1 MAINIFGEIG
11 FDVTAKE
18 VFDLIQA
25 EKEEE
30 INVIISSGGGSA
42 FEGLMIFDALKA
54 SGKKINTQ
62 IMGLGASA
70 ASVIFMAGDNR
81 EMGEGSLLMVH
92 NSWSMFM
99 GNAKEVREQ
108 LGTLDAIDSRMTSIF
123 MKATGL
129 DEAKVTELLK
139 DETFMSS
146 IEAVDLGFATGE
158 VEAAKVAANIH
169 KTYQTKQKEP
179 AKMAKETKETGFF
192 AHMKAY
198 FNSDVKAMDEDEEVK
213 SMEEGEEIPEKED
226 DAAEEAK
233 AMDGDEMPPESMD
246 EEEES
251 EEMKALK
258 AELAEANSK
267 LAAAEAKAEGDS
279 EDVEKEV
286 EEKASLVFNAMTD
299 DKVTMHEAK
308 VLLSKPIADVK
319 AALSDKES
327 NASGRA
333 KGQQPKADPKAGNK
347 FEEYQAIED
356 PSKRKAFFALN
367 KQAIINGNKESI

>member
-1 MAINIFGEIG
+1 MSINIFGEIG

-18 VFDLIQA
+18 VFDLIQD
-25 EKEEE
+25 EKGEE

-70 ASVIFMAGDNR
+70 ASVIFMAGDSR

-129 DEAKVTELLK
+129 DEAKVIELLK
-139 DETFMSS
+139 DETFMASD
-146 IEAVDLGFATGE
+146 EAVDLGFATGE
-158 VEAAKVAANIH
+158 VEAAKVAASIH
-169 KTYQTKQKEP
+169 NTYKQNKEP
-179 AKMAKETKETGFF
+179 VKMATDKETKETGFF

-198 FNSDVKAMDEDEEVK
+198 FNSDVKAEEEIEEEVK
-213 SMEEGEEIPEKED
+213 AAEDGEEIPEKED

-233 AMDGDEMPPESMD
+233 AQEGEEVP
-246 EEEES
+246 EEES

-267 LAAAEAKAEGDS
+267 LAEAEAKAEGDS
-279 EDVEKEV
+279 EEIEKEV
-286 EEKASLVFNAMTD
+286 EEKASIVFSALTD
-299 DKVTMHEAK
+299 NKVTMHEAK
-308 VLLSKPIADVK
+308 TLLSKPISDVK
-319 AALSDKES
+319 TALKDKES
-327 NASGRA
+327 NASGRG
-333 KGQQPKADPKAGNK
+333 KGPQPKENPKACDK
-347 FEEYQAIED
+347 YEEYQAIKD
-356 PSKRKAFFALN
+356 PAARKQFFAAN

>member
-18 VFDLIQA
+18 VFDLIQE
-25 EKEEE
+25 EKAEE

-54 SGKKINTQ
+54 TGKKINTQ
-62 IMGLGASA
+62 ILGLGASA

-123 MKATGL
+123 TKATGL
-129 DEAKVTELLK
+129 DEAKVIELLK
-139 DETFMSS
+139 DETFMASD
-146 IEAVDLGFATGE
+146 EAVELGFATGE
-158 VEAAKVAANIH
+158 IEAAKVAASIH

-179 AKMAKETKETGFF
+179 VKMAKETKETGFF

-198 FNSDVKAMDEDEEVK
+198 FNSDAKAMEEDEEVK
-213 SMEEGEEIPEKED
+213 AMEEGEEIPEKED

-233 AMDGDEMPPESMD
+233 AMEGDEIAPEAM

-251 EEMKALK
+251 EEVKALK
-258 AELAEANSK
+258 AELEEANNK

-279 EDVEKEV
+279 EEIT
-286 EEKASLVFNAMTD
+286 EEAEAKASLVFNAMTD

-308 VLLSKPIADVK
+308 TLLSKPLSDVK

-327 NASGRA
+327 NASGRG
-333 KGQQPKADPKAGNK
+333 KGPQPKADSKSGNK
-347 FEEYQAIED
+347 YEEYQAIVD
-356 PSKRKAFFALN
+356 PQARGKFFA
-367 KQAIINGNKESI
+367 KHKSEIIKDNKESI

>member
-18 VFDLIQA
+18 VFDLIQE
-25 EKEEE
+25 EKSEE

-54 SGKKINTQ
+54 TGKKVNTQ
-62 IMGLGASA
+62 ILGLGASA

-129 DEAKVTELLK
+129 DEAKVVELLK

-146 IEAVDLGFATGE
+146 DEAVDLGFATGE
-158 VEAAKVAANIH
+158 IEAAKVAASIH
-169 KTYQTKQKEP
+169 NTYKQNKEP
-179 AKMAKETKETGFF
+179 VKMATDKETKETGFF

-198 FNSDVKAMDEDEEVK
+198 FSSDVKAMEEEDEEVK
-213 SMEEGEEIPEKED
+213 SMEEGEETPKED

-233 AMDGDEMPPESMD
+233 AMEGEEAPEAM
-246 EEEES
+246 EEGEDS

-267 LAAAEAKAEGDS
+267 LAEAEAKAEGES
-279 EDVEKEV
+279 EDIEKEV
-286 EEKASLVFNAMTD
+286 EEKASLVFTAMTD
-299 DKVTMHEAK
+299 NKVTMHEAK
-308 VLLSKPIADVK
+308 TLLSKPLSDVK
-319 AALSDKES
+319 TALLDKES
-327 NASGRA
+327 NASGRG
-333 KGQQPKADPKAGNK
+333 KGPQPKADSKNGNK
-347 FEEYQAIED
+347 YEEYNAITD
-356 PSKRKAFFALN
+356 PAARKKFFAVN
-367 KQAIINGNKESI
+367 KLEIIKGNKESI